1 MLSPWKTSDPRDI
14 QISCNI
20 LIQKRTENASPA
32 RAAPPAG
39 ATAFG
44 VVAASG
50 VYSSGA
56 YSIPPLDLWADT
68 FHFLPHH
75 LDSHTGGT

>member
-1 MLSPWKTSDPRDI
+1 MPSPWKSSDPRDI
-14 QISCNI
+14 QNSCNI

-44 VVAASG
+44 VVAASD
-50 VYSSGA
+50 VYSSGV
-56 YSIPPLDLWADT
+56 YLIPPLDLWADA
-68 FHFLPHH
+68 FHFRPPHF
-75 LDSHTGGT
+75 DSYTGGT